1 MPQLHLSAFVEVE
14 PKRSDHMID
23 LEEDMFSIYWRGY
36 FQRKSSDRN
45 DSVKGR
51 QGDFSVSRKREL
63 GRVVTCFFFGLWF
76 LWVLMRTS

>member
-23 LEEDMFSIYWRGY
+23 LEEDMFSIYWGGY

-51 QGDFSVSRKREL
+51 QRDFSVSSKGEL
-63 GRVVTCFFFGLWF
+63 GRVCTFCFWVFGF
-76 LWVLMRTS
+76 SGC

>member
-51 QGDFSVSRKREL
+51 QGDFSVSLKGEL
-63 GRVVTCFFFGLWF
+63 GRVGTFCFLVFGF
-76 LWVLMRTS
+76 SGC